1 MRGPSLI
8 IIARS
13 EHVPALRKR
22 LSADGGVAVFA
33 ESESLRALAAIV
45 TRPPR
50 RPALDSLFVTTARGA
65 TLVARVKADPR
76 LADIDLQ
83 VLTQDEAHVPTILRE
98 QLISEP
104 TLLKGS
110 LPLVRCGTRRSTRF
124 PMKGHVEIV
133 VNGDRSQLVDL
144 SITGAQAFVLTRLRP
159 DQPVRVA
166 LLDGSAEIRCRGVVV
181 WSVAEPGQ
189 AAVRYRIGVQFVDP
203 GKDVI
208 EAFCVRYGAWPDQTF
223 GAA

>member
-1 MRGPSLI
+1 MRVSTCQTPI
-8 IIARS
+8 IN
-13 EHVPALRKR
+13 
-22 LSADGGVAVFA
+22 DGFPG
-33 ESESLRALAAIV
+33 
-45 TRPPR
+45 RPN
-50 RPALDSLFVTTARGA
+50 LFRQ
-65 TLVARVKADPR
+65 PR
-76 LADIDLQ
+76 L
-83 VLTQDEAHVPTILRE
+83 RE
-98 QLISEP
+98 PEFAP
-104 TLLKGS
+104 
-110 LPLVRCGTRRSTRF
+110 
-124 PMKGHVEIV
+124 
-133 VNGDRSQLVDL
+133 NAQLVDL

-208 EAFCVRYGAWPDQTF
+208 EAFCVRYGARPDQTF